1 MSTPLSRH
9 ALACYALFG
18 LPLGMVPLAVYLQ
31 VPQLYAMRF
40 DLSLALVGAVLL
52 ATRLI
57 DACTDP
63 WIGSW
68 IAGSNTRNTRARRA
82 LVLALPL
89 LGIGFTALFLPPAAL
104 PLHPAAWLA
113 AALVLVHAGYSLA
126 GIAYH
131 SWGAALTQDEDQRV
145 RITATREGW
154 TLAGVLLAAA
164 APVLLGIVGM
174 TAAFLVLLP
183 LGGAL
188 LLVAAPDPPSSP
200 PSQQA
205 DTGGLLALRRN
216 PLFLALLGV
225 FAVNGIAAAL
235 PATLFL
241 FFVQDRLQLG
251 PQAGLLLV
259 LYFVGGIA
267 SMPLWRAAA
276 TRLGEARAWLASML
290 LAVAV
295 FVWTWWLPPG
305 SGAAFAAI
313 CLLAGAALGADLA
326 LPPALLAAV
335 IARAGHQGREAAYF
349 GVWNWVAKLNL
360 ALAAGLAL
368 PLLGALGYRPGAYEA
383 GALHALGI
391 AYALLPCVLKLSAA
405 LLLWRSLALTS
416 FRKETPC
423 GA

>member
-1 MSTPLSRH
+1 MSTPLSRR

-18 LPLGMVPLAVYLQ
+18 LPLGMVPLPVYLQ
-31 VPQLYAMRF
+31 VPQLYALRF

-68 IAGSNTRNTRARRA
+68 IAGGNTHHNRARRA
-82 LVLALPL
+82 LLLALPL
-89 LGIGFTALFLPPAAL
+89 LALGFTALFLPPAAL

-113 AALVLVHAGYSLA
+113 ATLVLVHAGYSLA
-126 GIAYH
+126 GIAYQ

-145 RITATREGW
+145 RITAAREGW

-164 APVLLGIVGM
+164 APVLLGIRGM

-183 LGGAL
+183 LGAAL
-188 LLVAAPDPPSSP
+188 LLVAAPDPPPSP
-200 PSQQA
+200 QA

-216 PLFLALLGV
+216 PLFPALLAV

-259 LYFVGGIA
+259 LYFAGGIA

-276 TRLGEARAWLASML
+276 ARLGEARAWLASML

-305 SGAAFAAI
+305 SAVAFAAI

-326 LPPALLAAV
+326 LPPALLAGV
-335 IARAGHQGREAAYF
+335 IVRAGHQGREGAYF
-349 GVWNWVAKLNL
+349 GIWNWVAKLNL

-368 PLLGALGYRPGAYEA
+368 PLLGALGYRPGASDA
-383 GALHALGI
+383 DALHALGI
-391 AYALLPCVLKLSAA
+391 AYALLPCMLKLLAA
-405 LLLWRSLALTS
+405 LLLWRSLALAS
-416 FRKETPC
+416 IRKETRC